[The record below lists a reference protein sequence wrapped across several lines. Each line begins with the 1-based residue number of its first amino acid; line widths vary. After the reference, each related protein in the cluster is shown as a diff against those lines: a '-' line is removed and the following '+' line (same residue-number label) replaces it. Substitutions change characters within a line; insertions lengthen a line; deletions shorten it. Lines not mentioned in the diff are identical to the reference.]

1 MENLSITTIMQHDG
15 EVKLKDKLAIVFQ
28 LSIPAILA
36 QISEIIMEY
45 IDAGMVGSL
54 GAEASASIG
63 LVASST
69 WLFGGLLSACV
80 SGFSVQV
87 AHATGANNISEAKH
101 IFRQAIVTCI
111 IYGLIFTVL
120 GVVLSNYLPIWLGAE
135 QSLWTDATLYFKYFS
150 VFIIVRQFNILSA
163 QMLQCTGDMKTPSL
177 FLTLSCILDV
187 IFNFFFIFPSRDIT
201 VLNHTFHV
209 FGFGMGVLGAQI
221 GTSLS
226 ILVAALG
233 GFYFA
238 TIKNPI
244 LKLTDEKGSWMP
256 KKETLQKAF
265 RIGGPLALQQSGLS
279 LAQIVATRIVAPLG
293 TIAIAANSF
302 AVTVESICYMPGFGI
317 SSAATTLVGQSFG
330 ARKKDLAKSF
340 AWIATSLG
348 MFVMASVGMIMFFFS
363 PYIFQLLTPVKEVQ
377 ELGVEVIR
385 VQLLVEA
392 LFAAAIVVLGCLR
405 GAGDTLIPGIINICC
420 MWFIRLT
427 LAAFLAPRIGLIGV
441 WIAMAIDNSVAG
453 ILMLIRLYRGKWLER
468 LN

>member
-1 MENLSITTIMQHDG
+1 
-15 EVKLKDKLAIVFQ
+15 
-28 LSIPAILA
+28 
-36 QISEIIMEY
+36 
-45 IDAGMVGSL
+45 
-54 GAEASASIG
+54 
-63 LVASST
+63 
-69 WLFGGLLSACV
+69 
-80 SGFSVQV
+80 
-87 AHATGANNISEAKH
+87 
-101 IFRQAIVTCI
+101 
-111 IYGLIFTVL
+111 
-120 GVVLSNYLPIWLGAE
+120 
-135 QSLWTDATLYFKYFS
+135 
-150 VFIIVRQFNILSA
+150 
-163 QMLQCTGDMKTPSL
+163 
-177 FLTLSCILDV
+177 
-187 IFNFFFIFPSRDIT
+187 
-201 VLNHTFHV
+201 
-209 FGFGMGVLGAQI
+209 MGVLGAQI

-226 ILVAALG
+226 ILVAGLG

-238 TIKNPI
+238 TIKNPT